1 MKIGE
6 FAVLKRVST
15 LILAVCLLLPSW
27 ASASG
32 DVSRDIIM
40 GLEYGIEGDDL
51 QIKKD
56 VIKRRQNISEIL
68 LNADVSY
75 NKIHEAVEKSKSVFD
90 VRKIQVGNPYCLINA
105 KKNEKNTCYFVYER
119 NPIDYVVFE
128 IGDSVQVY
136 QRSKPV
142 RIRHRTVEGAIDSS
156 LWNAFAEQDLDFEMA
171 MKLSEIYAWSIDFY
185 HFQEGDRFKFIFEEK
200 WVGERRVGTGRILA
214 ARITFRGDHYYGFYF
229 PRGRENG
236 GYFDENGRSLRKAFL
251 KAPLKFVRISS
262 GYSKSRLHPILN
274 EYKKHLGT
282 DYAAPTGTPVV
293 SVGDGVIEKM
303 GYNGSMGNYLQI
315 RHTRRYMTQYL
326 HLSRFAENLRRGDS
340 VSQGDVIG
348 YVGSTGMAT
357 GPHLDF
363 RFWVGDQAVN
373 FLKQDIPT
381 ADPVPSRHEKTYF
394 ARIAELKTD
403 LDRDQILHY
412 SAESVQEEN
421 EG

>member
-1 MKIGE
+1 MKIRK
-6 FAVLKRVST
+6 FAVLKRLLT
-15 LILAVCLLLPSW
+15 LISAVCILAPSC
-27 ASASG
+27 ASASFDDELR
-32 DVSRDIIM
+32 DVIS
-40 GLEYGIEGDDL
+40 GLEGNIDGHDL
-51 QIKKD
+51 QIKNE
-56 VIKRRQNISEIL
+56 VVRRRQNVSGIL
-68 LNADVSY
+68 LKAGVSY
-75 NKIHEAVEKSKSVFD
+75 NKILEAVEKSKSVFD
-90 VRKIQVGNPYCLINA
+90 VRKVQVGNSYWVINA
-105 KKNEKNTCYFVYER
+105 EKENTCYFVYEK
-119 NPIDYVVFE
+119 NPVDCVVFE

-156 LWNAFAEQDLDFEMA
+156 LWNAFAEKDLDFELA
-171 MKLSEIYAWSIDFY
+171 MKLSEIYAWSVDFY
-185 HFQEGDRFKFIFEEK
+185 HFQEGDRFRFIFEEK
-200 WVGERRVGTGRILA
+200 WVGERRVGIGRILA

-229 PRGRENG
+229 PMGRENG
-236 GYFDENGRSLRKAFL
+236 DYFDENGRSLRKAFL

-274 EYKKHLGT
+274 EYKEHLGI
-282 DYAAPTGTPVV
+282 DYAAPTGTPVI
-293 SVGDGVIEKM
+293 SVGDGVIDKIE
-303 GYNGSMGNYLQI
+303 YNRSMGNYVQI
-315 RHTRRYMTQYL
+315 RHARKYMTQYL

-348 YVGSTGMAT
+348 YVGSTGLST

-363 RFWVGDQAVN
+363 RFWIGNQAVN

-394 ARIAELKTD
+394 ARMSELKTD

-412 SAESVQEEN
+412 SVEAVQGEN